1 MPELKQLTAHMNAAR
16 SSVGKAMWYMVL
28 SQTVVDMLARNQ
40 VITKAT
46 LLAQLK
52 DNAGFEGNS
61 DNLKEAY
68 SQAAH
73 LIEAGTTAPVEPAV

>member
-16 SSVGKAMWYMVL
+16 TSVGKAMWYMVL

-40 VITKAT
+40 VITRAS
-46 LLAQLK
+46 LMDQLRA
-52 DNAGFEGNS
+52 NAGFEGNS

-68 SQAAH
+68 QQAAY
-73 LIEAGTTAPVEPAV
+73 LIEVGTKAPVEPAA

>member
-16 SSVGKAMWYMVL
+16 TSVGKAMWYMVL

-40 VITKAT
+40 VITRAS
-46 LLAQLK
+46 LMDQLRA
-52 DNAGFEGNS
+52 NAGFEGNS

-68 SQAAH
+68 QQAAH
-73 LIEAGTTAPVEPAV
+73 LIEVGAKAPIEPAA